1 MGRSLDATPE
11 LSPSAKKQ
19 VRGAIA
25 AVLAGDVSAMTLIVL
40 TPPRDVLAAAGR
52 SELVLSRD
60 AVVDVLRRYASGELH
75 SRAVQRWGFF
85 VRHGWLAGTKGIS
98 PRLNIYWEAGYEDSI
113 VAATNWLA
121 ELGDGTDPTP
131 REDEIATLVH
141 DLS

>member
-1 MGRSLDATPE
+1 
-11 LSPSAKKQ
+11 
-19 VRGAIA
+19 
-25 AVLAGDVSAMTLIVL
+25 MTLIVL
-40 TPPRDVLAAAGR
+40 TPPRTFAAAGR

-113 VAATNWLA
+113 VAALNWLA
-121 ELGDGTDPTP
+121 ELGDGADPTP
-131 REDEIATLVH
+131 REDEIATLVPPRAIEATAK
-141 DLS
+141 DGPTRIARPSPSSMLEVLTR